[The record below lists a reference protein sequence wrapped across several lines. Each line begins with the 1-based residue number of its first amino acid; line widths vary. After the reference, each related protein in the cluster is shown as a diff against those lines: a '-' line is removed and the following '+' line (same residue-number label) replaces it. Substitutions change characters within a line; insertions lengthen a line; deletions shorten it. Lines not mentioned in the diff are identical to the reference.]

1 MAEVETGL
9 DQFKKKFWKRYK
21 GKSLGLLANQASV
34 DRNIKHAKD
43 IIADLLPG
51 QLKVIFGPQHGFR
64 GEDQDNMVETDD
76 CLDPVLQIPVVSLYG
91 NGKDRLS
98 DMIGTIDL
106 LIIDLQDVGTRVYT
120 FIATMLSS
128 LKAVAKAGKK
138 VLILDRPNPLGGV
151 TVEGNILRPEFSSIV
166 GPFPLP
172 MRHGMTM
179 GELANLFNNALKID
193 CDISVIPL
201 TGWTRDMLWKDT
213 GLRWIMPSPNMPFS
227 ETVMVYPGQVIWEG
241 TNISEGRGT
250 CRPFELFGAPFINP
264 YKLKKGLPSE
274 DIRGCYLQ
282 ESYFRPTFNKWKEEL
297 CSGLFIHVLDPVV
310 FKPYRTSLSLLK
322 IIIEMHKED
331 FAWRNPPYEYDFHRL
346 PIDLILGDSLIRS
359 GIESGKDIDEILEDC
374 SEGVKDFLE
383 SRKPYLIYEER

>member
-282 ESYFRPTFNKWKEEL
+282 ESYFKPTFNKWKEEL

-374 SEGVKDFLE
+374 SEGVEDFLE